1 MSSLLGF
8 LIALLLLVSIHEY
21 GHFWTARKL
30 GVPVVRFSIG
40 MGGAI
45 WQRKIGEVEYRL
57 AWLPLGGY
65 VMFADEKEHH
75 LTAAQTAR
83 SFAKRSLWVRSAI
96 VAAGP
101 VVNLLLAWVLM
112 VVVLM
117 AGVSAPR
124 AWLAPGQT
132 GTPWATVSSDQMWEV
147 VALNETLVSHFD
159 QLPILILRAADQDTI
174 TFTVRNWAGTQ
185 KQVQVDA
192 QPWRD
197 ASWTKPKEQ
206 LSAWGTLPATPP
218 LPAVVG
224 AIEPNSGAE
233 LAGLKVG
240 DRIDALNGMQ
250 VDGFS
255 EVAQWVRAHP
265 NAAITLRVQ
274 RDGELLLLPV
284 TLGQQQLKQ
293 GSVAVGFLG
302 VRPVLPDNLTERWFA
317 RVELSFV
324 DAVLTAP
331 ERLWDLTV
339 LTLTALARLVTGQS
353 GLEQLAGPIGIAQA
367 AGDSLDMGWVRFV
380 SFLALLSLSLGVLN
394 LLPLPVLDGGHLLL
408 YAAEA
413 VRGRPLSDAVMLV
426 WQKVGIVLI
435 AGMTILAIGSDLQ
448 RLFGG

>member
-8 LIALLLLVSIHEY
+8 LIALLLLVSIHEW

-45 WQRKIGEVEYRL
+45 WQRTIGGVDYRL
-57 AWLPLGGY
+57 GWLPLGGY
-65 VMFADEKEHH
+65 VMFADVKEHT
-75 LTAAQTAR
+75 LTPEQAER
-83 SFAKRSLWVRSAI
+83 SFAQRSLWVRSAI

-101 VVNLLLAWVLM
+101 LVNLLLAWLLM

-117 AGVSAPR
+117 AGVTAPR
-124 AWLAPGQT
+124 AWLAPGAV
-132 GTPWATVSSDQMWEV
+132 GTPWATVSGDQMWEV
-147 VALNETLVSHFD
+147 VALNETPIAHFD
-159 QLPILILRAADQDTI
+159 QLPILILRASEQATLR
-174 TFTVRNWAGTQ
+174 FTLRNWAGDQ
-185 KQVQVDA
+185 KQVEVEA

-197 ASWTKPKEQ
+197 TSWTVPKEQ
-206 LSAWGTLPATPP
+206 LKMWGTLPGTPP
-218 LPAVVG
+218 LPAVIAAV
-224 AIEPNSGAE
+224 EPNSAADV
-233 LAGLKVG
+233 AGLQVG
-240 DRIDALNGMQ
+240 DRIIALNGMQ
-250 VDGFS
+250 VDAFAD
-255 EVAQWVRAHP
+255 VAQWVRAHP
-265 NAAITLRVQ
+265 NARIELQVQ
-274 RDGELLLLPV
+274 RQDQTRILPV
-284 TLGQQQLKQ
+284 TLGSQQVQQAAL
-293 GSVAVGFLG
+293 VGFLG
-302 VRPVLPDNLTERWFA
+302 VRPVLPENWSDRWFS
-317 RVELSFV
+317 RVQLPFV
-324 DAVLTAP
+324 DAVVTAP

-339 LTLTALARLVTGQS
+339 LTLKALGRLITGQS

-408 YAAEA
+408 FATEA

-435 AGMTILAIGSDLQ
+435 AGMTMLAIGSDLQ